1 MKQRDRNIPLESW
14 FLGPKA
20 ENADILEQLLVEA
33 LRDHVFW
40 RRNFHPE
47 DETLIPEQK
56 KRKAEFQDSISLL
69 KDEFYHLLSNLKR
82 DVPVYSPRYIGHMLG
97 DQLIPAVLGYFAT
110 LLYNPNNVTSEVS
123 PFTTRLE
130 VEVGRQLAELIGYKG
145 EQKTPWGHITSGGT
159 VANFEGIWV
168 ARNLKYLPLSM
179 KRFAAEFCLDIN
191 IYLLDGKAK
200 PIQKASQWELLNLR
214 YDEVVSIKD
223 RLIEAYVQKTGASTY
238 DASIEVEN
246 RLNRYTI
253 SNIGIQAFFA
263 RENIKNTGVI
273 LTSSTAHY
281 SLGKIA
287 QVLGIG
293 IDNLI
298 PIQVD
303 SRFRMDVKKL
313 EDGLVSCVNK
323 SIPVIAVIPI
333 CGSSE
338 EGSID
343 PINEVVSLRERL
355 EERYG
360 MTFCVH
366 LDAAYG
372 GYVRTM
378 FISKDGKRRSRKEM
392 VVETGDWPSE
402 EVYRSFMAFNK
413 VDSVVMD
420 PHKLGYIPYPA
431 GAIIFRNGKVKD
443 IISSKAHYVFHD
455 DGREDSYIGRYIFEG
470 SKPGASASAC
480 WLAHRVV
487 PLNNSGYGAIIGKS
501 IKGARRLF
509 DGLGRI
515 SKGLE
520 RSGILLIRLSYP
532 DINIVCFLSNHKKN
546 HSLAKMNEINDMIY
560 NRLKFNPKLP
570 IQDHNFIISKTE
582 LTYDKYKDAMDGY
595 LKELGITPGSFT
607 DSPKTKDQTE
617 RVTVLRCTV
626 MNPWFGSGSS
636 KGGRYEDQFMDELR
650 KIIAGVIQPI
660 KHGTGD

>member
-1 MKQRDRNIPLESW
+1 MKSRRKIPLESW

-33 LRDHVFW
+33 FRDHVFW

-47 DETLIPEQK
+47 DETLIPEEK

-130 VEVGRQLAELIGYKG
+130 VEVGRQLAELIGYG
-145 EQKTPWGHITSGGT
+145 EDPAPWGHITSGGT

-179 KRFAAEFCLDIN
+179 KRLASELGLEIN
-191 IYLLDGKAK
+191 IYLLNGVARS
-200 PIQKASQWELLNLR
+200 IHKASQWELLNIKC
-214 YDEVVSIKD
+214 DEVVSIKE
-223 RLIEAYVQKTGASTY
+223 RLIETY
-238 DASIEVEN
+238 AKKSGISVDDALFEVEDK
-246 RLNRYTI
+246 LNKHTI
-253 SNIGIQAFFA
+253 SNLGMQAFFV
-263 RENIKNTGVI
+263 RENLKNAGVI
-273 LTSSTAHY
+273 LTSATAHY
-281 SLGKIA
+281 SLAKIVE
-287 QVLGIG
+287 VLGLG

-303 SRFRMDVKKL
+303 NRFRMDIKRL
-313 EDGLVSCVNK
+313 EEGLVSCLNK
-323 SIPVIAVIPI
+323 LIPVIAVIPI

-338 EGSID
+338 EGSVDAID
-343 PINEVVSLRERL
+343 EVVSLRKRF
-355 EERYG
+355 EERHG
-360 MTFCVH
+360 LTFCIH

-378 FISKDGKRRSRKEM
+378 FVDKEGRKRSRKEIIA
-392 VVETGDWPSE
+392 ETGDWPSE
-402 EVYRSFMAFNK
+402 KIYRSFMAFNRI
-413 VDSVVMD
+413 DSVCMD
-420 PHKLGYIPYPA
+420 PHKLGYVPYPA
-431 GAIIFRNGKVKD
+431 GAIIFRNGKIKD

-455 DGREDSYIGRYIFEG
+455 DGHDESYIGRYILEG

-487 PLNNSGYGAIIGKS
+487 PLNSSGYGAIIGRS
-501 IKGARRLF
+501 IKGARMLF

-520 RSGILLIRLSYP
+520 RSSILLVRLSWP
-532 DINIVCFLSNHKKN
+532 DINIVCFLVNHKKN
-546 HSLAKMNEINDMIY
+546 HSLVKMNNINNMIY

-582 LTYDKYKDAMDGY
+582 LTYDKYKDVMDGY
-595 LKELGITPGSFT
+595 LRELGIAPSLFAERS
-607 DSPKTKDQTE
+607 DADDHAD
-617 RVTVLRCTV
+617 RVTILRCTV

-636 KGGRYEDQFMDELR
+636 KVGRYEDQFVTEL
-650 KIIAGVIQPI
+650 KQIIEEQVIESDLKP
-660 KHGTGD
+660 T